1 MHVESVVFPF
11 HWMSCFSF
19 IIECRYAKYIIQLI
33 WIAMLG
39 QEEEEKKLA
48 GLEGINWI
56 SSYICTSQLGHSVVM
71 LMITYVRMMKDRT
84 EAQRI

>member
-1 MHVESVVFPF
+1 
-11 HWMSCFSF
+11 
-19 IIECRYAKYIIQLI
+19 
-33 WIAMLG
+33 MLG

-71 LMITYVRMMKDRT
+71 MMITYVRMMKDRT